1 MRATV
6 YHGPRDM
13 RIDRVPDPSI
23 QAPTDVVAR
32 ITHAG
37 ICGSDLWSY
46 RGIDHREPGD
56 RMGHEWM
63 GMVEEVGAE
72 VRTLKNGDRVISPFL
87 ISDGTCEF
95 CREGLPSSCV
105 HGERW
110 GGRNN
115 GGQGEAIRVPYAD
128 GTLVVLPPSV
138 EGDEHLLK
146 AILPLTDVM
155 ATGHHAAVT
164 AGVRAGST
172 VAVIGDGAVGL
183 CGVLASKRL
192 GAARILLIGHQEQRL
207 KLGRAFGATD
217 VITTRE
223 EQAVQDVLEQ
233 THGGAEA
240 VLECVGTLEAMNMA
254 LHMTRPGR
262 VVSLVGFTHASQPPD
277 LTYRLFQNIT
287 ITGGVAPAR
296 AYLPELLQDV
306 IAGELDPSPVL
317 DMTVDLDG
325 VPAGYAAMD
334 DRSALKVLVR
344 TS

>member
-6 YHGPRDM
+6 YHGPRNM
-13 RIDRVPDPSI
+13 RIDQVPDSRI
-23 QAPTDVVAR
+23 SAPTDVVAR

-46 RGIDHREPGD
+46 RGIDHREPGE

-63 GMVEEVGAE
+63 GIVEEVGAQ
-72 VRTLKNGDRVISPFL
+72 VRTLKKGDRVISPFL

-95 CREGLPSSCV
+95 CREGLPSSCI

-110 GGRNN
+110 GGSNN
-115 GGQGEAIRVPYAD
+115 GGQAEAIRVPYAD
-128 GTLVVLPPSV
+128 GTLVVVPKSV
-138 EGDEHLLK
+138 EGDEQLLK

-155 ATGHHAAVT
+155 ATGHHAAIT
-164 AGVRAGST
+164 AGVRVGGT

-183 CGVLASKRL
+183 CGVLAAKRL
-192 GAARILLIGHQEQRL
+192 GAERIFMIGHQEQRL
-207 KLGRAFGATD
+207 KLAQAFGATD
-217 VITTRE
+217 IITTRD
-223 EQAVQDVLEQ
+223 EQAVQEVREQ

-254 LHMTRPGR
+254 IHMTRPGKS
-262 VVSLVGFTHASQPPD
+262 VSCVGFTHADQPPD

-296 AYLPELLQDV
+296 AYLPALLQDV
-306 IAGELDPSPVL
+306 IAGTLDPSPIL

-325 VPAGYAAMD
+325 VPAGYEAMD
-334 DRSALKVLVR
+334 TRSAIKVLVHP
-344 TS
+344 

>member
-1 MRATV
+1 MKATV

-13 RIDRVPDPSI
+13 RIDQVPDPTI
-23 QAPTDVVAR
+23 AAPTDVVAH

-46 RGIDHREPGD
+46 RGIDPRKPGE
-56 RMGHEWM
+56 RMGHEWV
-63 GMVEEVGAE
+63 GIVEEVGAE
-72 VRTLKNGDRVISPFL
+72 VQTIKKGDRVISPFL

-95 CREGLPSSCV
+95 CREGLPSSCI

-110 GGRNN
+110 GGSNN
-115 GGQGEAIRVPYAD
+115 GGQAEAIRVPYAD
-128 GTLVVLPPSV
+128 GTLVVVPKSV
-138 EGDEHLLK
+138 EGDEQLLK

-164 AGVRAGST
+164 AGVRAGGT

-183 CGVLASKRL
+183 CGVLAAKRL
-192 GAARILLIGHQEQRL
+192 RAERIFLIGHQEPRL
-207 KLGRAFGATD
+207 NLGQAFGATD
-217 VITTRE
+217 IITARD
-223 EQAVQDVLEQ
+223 EQAVQEVREQ

-240 VLECVGTLEAMNMA
+240 VLECVGTLEAMNMTI
-254 LHMTRPGR
+254 HMTRPGR
-262 VVSLVGFTHASQPPD
+262 AVSLVGFTHASQAPD

-306 IAGELDPSPVL
+306 IAGTFDPSPIL

-325 VPAGYAAMD
+325 VPVGYAAMD
-334 DRSALKVLVR
+334 ERSAIKVLVR
-344 TS
+344 P

>member
-13 RIDRVPDPSI
+13 HIDQVPDPTIS
-23 QAPTDVVAR
+23 APTDVVAR

-46 RGIDHREPGD
+46 RGIDHREPGE

-63 GMVEEVGAE
+63 GIIEEVGPE
-72 VRTLKNGDRVISPFL
+72 VRTIKKGDRVISPFL

-95 CREGLPSSCV
+95 CHEGLQSSCI
-105 HGERW
+105 HGQRY
-110 GGRNN
+110 GGSNN
-115 GGQGEAIRVPYAD
+115 GGQAEAIRVPYAD
-128 GTLVVLPPSV
+128 GTLVVIPSEV
-138 EGDEHLLK
+138 SGDEHLLK

-164 AGVRAGST
+164 AGVRTGGT

-183 CGVLASKRL
+183 CGVLAAKRL
-192 GAARILLIGHQEQRL
+192 LAERIFLIGHQESRL
-207 KLGRAFGATD
+207 NLGQAFGATD
-217 VITTRE
+217 LILSRN
-223 EQAVQDVLEQ
+223 EQAVQEVREQ
-233 THGGAEA
+233 THGGADA
-240 VLECVGTLEAMNMA
+240 VLECVGTLEAINMA

-262 VVSLVGFTHASQPPD
+262 SVSCVGFTHASQAPD

-306 IAGELDPSPVL
+306 IAGTFDPSPIL

-325 VPAGYAAMD
+325 VPTGYAAMD
-334 DRSALKVLVR
+334 ERSAIKVLVR
-344 TS
+344 PS

>member
-13 RIDRVPDPSI
+13 RIDEVPDSSI
-23 QAPTDVVAR
+23 EAPTDVVAR

-37 ICGSDLWSY
+37 ICGSDLWPY
-46 RGIDHREPGD
+46 RGIDHPEPGD

-63 GMVEEVGAE
+63 GIVEEVGAE
-72 VRTLKNGDRVISPFL
+72 VRTLKKGDRVISPFL

-95 CREGLPSSCV
+95 CRSGLPSSCV
-105 HGERW
+105 HGARW
-110 GGRNN
+110 GGRND
-115 GGQGEAIRVPYAD
+115 GGQAEAIRVPYAD
-128 GTLVVLPPSV
+128 GTLVVLPLSV

-155 ATGHHAAVT
+155 ATGHHAAVS
-164 AGVRAGST
+164 AGVRPGSM

-183 CGVLASKRL
+183 CGVLAAKRL
-192 GAARILLIGHQEQRL
+192 GAERILLIGHREPRL
-207 KLGRAFGATD
+207 YLGQAFGATD
-217 VITTRE
+217 VITTGD

-233 THGGAEA
+233 THGGADA
-240 VLECVGTLEAMNMA
+240 VLECVGTLEATNMA
-254 LHMTRPGR
+254 IHMTRPGKAA
-262 VVSLVGFTHASQPPD
+262 SLVGFTHASQAPD

-287 ITGGVAPAR
+287 ITGGIAPAR
-296 AYLPELLQDV
+296 AYLPALLQDV
-306 IAGELDPSPVL
+306 IAGKLDPSPVL

-334 DRSALKVLVR
+334 ERSALKVLVR
-344 TS
+344 P

>member
-6 YHGPRDM
+6 YHGSRDM
-13 RIDRVPDPSI
+13 RIDQVPDPRIS
-23 QAPTDVVAR
+23 APTDVIAR

-46 RGIDHREPGD
+46 RGIYQRKQGE

-63 GMVEEVGAE
+63 GIVEEVGAE
-72 VRTLKNGDRVISPFL
+72 VRTIKKGDRVISPFL

-95 CREGLPSSCV
+95 CREGLPSSCI

-110 GGRNN
+110 GGSNN
-115 GGQGEAIRVPYAD
+115 GGQAEAIRVPYAD
-128 GTLVVLPPSV
+128 GTLVVIPKSV
-138 EGDEHLLK
+138 EDDEQLLK
-146 AILPLTDVM
+146 AIFPLTDVM

-164 AGVRAGST
+164 AKVRAGST

-183 CGVLASKRL
+183 CGVLAAKRL
-192 GAARILLIGHQEQRL
+192 RAERIFLIGHQEARL
-207 KLGRAFGATD
+207 NLGRAFGATD
-217 VITTRE
+217 IITARDE
-223 EQAVQDVLEQ
+223 RAVQEVREQ

-240 VLECVGTLEAMNMA
+240 VLECVGILEAMNMA
-254 LHMTRPGR
+254 IHMTRPGR
-262 VVSLVGFTHASQPPD
+262 SVSCVGFAHMNQAPD
-277 LTYRLFQNIT
+277 LTRRLFQNIT

-306 IAGELDPSPVL
+306 IAGTLDPSPVL
-317 DMTVDLDG
+317 DMTVDLAG

-334 DRSALKVLVR
+334 KRTTIKVLVHP
-344 TS
+344 

>member
-13 RIDRVPDPSI
+13 RIDQVPYPI
-23 QAPTDVVAR
+23 IEAPTDVLAR

-56 RMGHEWM
+56 RMGHEWI

-72 VRTLKNGDRVISPFL
+72 VRTIKKGDRVISPFL

-110 GGRNN
+110 GGPND
-115 GGQGEAIRVPYAD
+115 GGQGEAVRVPYAD
-128 GTLVVLPPSV
+128 GTLVVVPPAV

-155 ATGHHAAVT
+155 ATGHHAAIT

-172 VAVIGDGAVGL
+172 VVVIGDGAVGL
-183 CGVLASKRL
+183 CGVLAAKRL
-192 GAARILLIGHQEQRL
+192 GAERIFLIGHREQRL
-207 KLGRAFGATD
+207 KLAQAFGATD
-217 VITTRE
+217 LMMTRD
-223 EQAVQDVLEQ
+223 EQAVQEVLEQ

-240 VLECVGTLEAMNMA
+240 VLECVGTLDAINMA
-254 LHMTRPGR
+254 IHMTRPGR
-262 VVSLVGFTHASQPPD
+262 SVSLVGFIHASQAPD
-277 LTYRLFQNIT
+277 LTHRLFQNIT

-306 IAGELDPSPVL
+306 IAGKLDPSPVL
-317 DMTVDLDG
+317 DMTVNLDE

-334 DRSALKVLVR
+334 TREAIKVMVHP
-344 TS
+344 